1 MILNAWQRAIAR
13 SYDGGDYSYLADQ
26 GEVSR
31 DDLAGCGDTLFEFQM
46 VELADSEDCDTLEE
60 AIRRVGRAREQLDAA
75 IGVLEAL

>member
-13 SYDGGDYSYLADQ
+13 SYDGGDYSHLADQ

-31 DDLAGCGDTLFEFQM
+31 DDLAGCGDTLFEFLM
-46 VELADSEDCDTLEE
+46 IELADSEDCDSQEE
-60 AIRRVGRAREQLDAA
+60 AVRRVTQARDQLEAA